1 MNSKKSGSR
10 IVKVSNDWKK
20 DGKALTYLEWKK
32 QVFSH
37 PICHVWKT
45 SVMNGKQS
53 LIRIIWHSHDS
64 GFSDIIQ

>member
-32 QVFSH
+32 QVF
-37 PICHVWKT
+37 
-45 SVMNGKQS
+45 
-53 LIRIIWHSHDS
+53 
-64 GFSDIIQ
+64 FSPDLPCLKNVC

>member
-37 PICHVWKT
+37 PIMSEKRLLWT
-45 SVMNGKQS
+45 AS
-53 LIRIIWHSHDS
+53 SHLS
-64 GFSDIIQ
+64 KL